1 MNITQ
6 GRVHIV
12 AAAILIV
19 ALVAGV
25 YWYGV
30 RPRRLIGL
38 CEEQAWDQLHQYTKS
53 TGATTTGFVAA
64 HDVLYTRCMR
74 DHGIDPK

>member
-19 ALVAGV
+19 ALVAGF

-30 RPRRLIGL
+30 RPRRIIGL
-38 CEEQAWDQLHQYTKS
+38 CEEQSWDQLRELAKAPGAA
-53 TGATTTGFVAA
+53 TGEVKDA
-64 HDVLYTRCMR
+64 LYTRCMR